1 MTPDA
6 LFYETAANAHGLK
19 HDPFKAIVAPRP
31 IGWIGTKAKDGRRNL
46 SPYSFFNAVSD
57 RPKLVM
63 FSSSG
68 HKDSVANI
76 EETGV
81 FTCSL
86 ASRHLAEE
94 MNASS
99 LAVPRGVDEFEIAKL
114 TPVMGRLVDA
124 PYVGEAHAVLE
135 CRATQIL
142 RPLGLDGRESDN
154 WVVFGQ
160 VVGIHISPEIVRDG
174 MLDMAVARPLGRM
187 GYMDYCDGGADVFAM
202 TRPKAG

>member
-6 LFYETAANAHGLK
+6 LFYETGANAHGLK

-31 IGWIGTKAKDGRRNL
+31 IGWIGTKAADGRRNL

-57 RPKLVM
+57 KPKLVM

-68 HKDSVANI
+68 HKDSVTNI

-86 ASRHLAEE
+86 ASRHLAAE

-99 LAVPRGVDEFEIAKL
+99 VSVPLGVDEFDIAKL
-114 TPVMGRLVDA
+114 TAVTGRLVDA
-124 PYVGEAHAVLE
+124 PYVGEAYAALE
-135 CRATQIL
+135 CRMTQIL
-142 RPLGLDGRESDN
+142 RPVDVDGRESDN

-160 VVGIHISPEIVRDG
+160 VVGIHISPEIIRDG
-174 MLDMAVARPLGRM
+174 LLDMAVARPLGRM
-187 GYMDYCDGGADVFAM
+187 GYMDYSDGGADVFAM
-202 TRPKAG
+202 MRPKA

>member
-6 LFYETAANAHGLK
+6 LFYATAQNAHGLK

-31 IGWIGTKAKDGRRNL
+31 IGWIGTKAANGGLNL
-46 SPYSFFNAVSD
+46 SPYSFFNAISD

-68 HKDSVANI
+68 HKDSVTNI

-86 ASRHLAEE
+86 ASRHLAEQ
-94 MNASS
+94 MNLSS
-99 LAVPRGVDEFEIAKL
+99 ATVPREVDEFELAKL
-114 TPVMGRLVDA
+114 TPVTGRLVDA
-124 PYVGEAHAVLE
+124 PYVGEAYAALE

-142 RPLGLDGRESDN
+142 RPVDIEGRETDN

-160 VVGIHISPEIVRDG
+160 VVGIHISPEILRDG
-174 MLDMAVARPLGRM
+174 MIDMAVARPLGRM
-187 GYMDYCDGGADVFAM
+187 GYMDYADGGADVFAM
-202 TRPKAG
+202 TRPKVG